1 MSNSLALYDLAPAE
15 DPAPAVELA
24 VLSATSSAPDCDT
37 VGIGVER
44 QGKEGGGVKRAEV
57 RVFIKELKKQRGVVV
72 VGDGGQSLG
81 LSFGYLL
88 DKENLEKRRG
98 LSDRLYKGAA
108 VPDIV
113 AGLEDGTYN
122 AARLGNII
130 KKQISL
136 GGV

>member
-24 VLSATSSAPDCDT
+24 VVSAVTTSPACDT

-57 RVFIKELKKQRGVVV
+57 RVFIEELKKQRGVVV

-81 LSFGYLL
+81 MRFGYRL
-88 DKENLEKRRG
+88 DKENLERRRG
-98 LSDRLYKGAA
+98 LSDRLYCGAA

-130 KKQISL
+130 AR
-136 GGV
+136 GVNGNV